1 MGVIISSFGLFAYG
15 AYMSLYEKVFNGKIS
30 RRLSCRKPLTDRRI
44 IRMSEICHER
54 RKKFEIMEKRL
65 KLKIANKIKM

>member
-15 AYMSLYEKVFNGKIS
+15 IHISLCEKIFNGKIRRRIIS
-30 RRLSCRKPLTDRRI
+30 RRPLTDRSI